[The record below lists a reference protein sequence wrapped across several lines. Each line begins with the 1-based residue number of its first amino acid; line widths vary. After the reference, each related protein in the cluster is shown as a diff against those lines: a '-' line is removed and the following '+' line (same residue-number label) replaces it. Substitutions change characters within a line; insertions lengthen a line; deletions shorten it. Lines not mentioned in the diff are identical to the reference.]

1 MSSVAKIRFF
11 FKSGPDLGRPG
22 PVGFGSGSGLVRPLG
37 GPGAEW
43 SARNSVFTTFYVL

>member
-11 FKSGPDLGRPG
+11 KSGPGPGRHG
-22 PVGFGSGSGLVRPLG
+22 PVGFRSGSGLVQPLG